1 MNSNPSLIDI
11 TKNDDLI
18 NIQQNKEWLNITF
31 KNIFPIYMIK
41 TNISDINSILYL
53 SNESQ
58 WKIFPKNIIV
68 NQNSEN
74 YLLLKEAFIINALK
88 IKTNPSNIKIY
99 IKKHTNIF
107 LASLGGGWGDRIL
120 ALLNAMYLSK
130 HTGFKFGYAWKKLHI
145 DNFINIEDEYYVF
158 SKKFIQNFSYT
169 QNSNIKINYS
179 NTPNYNQYNSYNN
192 TKSIFSCYYTNHW
205 TFCKKSTFLKEG
217 KKIFSQ
223 IEFSSHIND
232 IIKQS
237 KNTFK
242 VNFNKKKVIAIHI
255 RSGDI
260 IFGERRSEWFY
271 FHEEKSMPIE
281 IALYLIQKNKNNT
294 IILFGEDESSLK
306 KIILYYQTNSNIKI
320 YLAKDFIPKNLH
332 NKTDI
337 DIFEIIFMSNCKKIY
352 SFSGFARL
360 ASIIGNQKE
369 PIAWS
374 KLFNYHKKFE
384 ILNNFN
390 SIIDTDPLYKS
401 FYLFNL
407 FIFAKNINKPD
418 LFLIKILDQ
427 ALKFDQN
434 NILLKLI
441 LIKYNMRDKNF
452 KNAENISLEIKS
464 QKEQIIKIYKL
475 WKEKNIFLEDDMD
488 YNILQIYPNLSYI
501 ILLRDL
507 THEYIHNLDFFN
519 NNFALNKNFI
529 EEYNQLEKI
538 KDKYRKNLYTIKKS
552 LYYKIGNKILNEKNI
567 IKKVKIFLALYHK
580 IKNSNYLNSIQ
591 ECGTNP
597 LLSKKEA
604 FAYTLGKEIFAIN
617 HKSFSKK
624 VKTIKLMLK
633 CHKF

>member
-1 MNSNPSLIDI
+1 M
-11 TKNDDLI
+11 
-18 NIQQNKEWLNITF
+18 
-31 KNIFPIYMIK
+31 
-41 TNISDINSILYL
+41 
-53 SNESQ
+53 
-58 WKIFPKNIIV
+58 
-68 NQNSEN
+68 
-74 YLLLKEAFIINALK
+74 LKEAFIINALK
-88 IKTNPSNIKIY
+88 IKTNPSKIKIY
-99 IKKHTNIF
+99 IKKHTSIF
-107 LASLGGGWGDRIL
+107 LATLNEGWGDRML
-120 ALLNAMYLSK
+120 ALLNAIYLSK
-130 HTGFKFGYAWKKLHI
+130 HTGFKFGYSWKKLHI

-158 SKKFIQNFSYT
+158 SKNFIQNFSYT

-179 NTPNYNQYNSYNN
+179 NTPSYNQYNSYNN

-205 TFCKKSTFLKEG
+205 TFCKKNTFLKEG
-217 KKIFSQ
+217 RKIFSQ
-223 IEFSSHIND
+223 IEFSPHINN

-237 KNTFK
+237 KNIFK
-242 VNFNKKKVIAIHI
+242 VNFNKKKVVAIHI

-294 IILFGEDESSLK
+294 IILFGEDEASLK

-390 SIIDTDPLYKS
+390 NIIDTNPLYKS

-434 NILLKLI
+434 NILLKLL

-464 QKEQIIKIYKL
+464 QKEQIVKIYKL

-519 NNFALNKNFI
+519 NNFTLNKNFI

-538 KDKYRKNLYTIKKS
+538 KDKYRKNLCTIKKS

-567 IKKVKIFLALYHK
+567 IKKIKIFLALYRK
-580 IKNSNYLNSIQ
+580 IKNSNYLNNIQ
-591 ECGTNP
+591 EYNTNP

-604 FAYTLGKEIFAIN
+604 FAYILGKEIFTIN
-617 HKSFSKK
+617 RKSFSKK